1 MPRKPKSPEVP
12 QGEIQVPNKR
22 RYICP
27 PDALWGGFIN
37 IRLND
42 NQREAF
48 YEWEAANAAHIG
60 GYHEDH
66 LGEGIKSS
74 FAYDEE
80 NQAFI
85 CTYTGRLVDM
95 VQSRYSVSSRAGTI
109 TQALSLAVYKHE
121 VLAEGDYIR
130 FSGSVK
136 EFLQFG

>member
-1 MPRKPKSPEVP
+1 MI
-12 QGEIQVPNKR
+12 G
-22 RYICP
+22 
-27 PDALWGGFIN
+27 
-37 IRLND
+37 
-42 NQREAF
+42 
-48 YEWEAANAAHIG
+48 NAAHIG

-80 NQAFI
+80 NRAFI

>member
-1 MPRKPKSPEVP
+1 MPRKSKSPEVQP
-12 QGEIQVPNKR
+12 AVTQDKPPR
-22 RYICP
+22 RYVCA

-37 IRLND
+37 IRLTE
-42 NQREAF
+42 NQRETF
-48 YEWEAANAAHIG
+48 YEWEAANAVHIG

-66 LGEGIKSS
+66 LGAGIKSS

-95 VQSRYSVSSRAGTI
+95 VQMRYSVSSRSSTI
-109 TQALSLAVYKHE
+109 TQALALAVYKHE

>member
-1 MPRKPKSPEVP
+1 MPRKSKSPEV
-12 QGEIQVPNKR
+12 QKSEILVPNNR
-22 RYICP
+22 RFVCL
-27 PDALWGGFIN
+27 PDAPWGGFIN
-37 IRLND
+37 IRLSE
-42 NQREAF
+42 NQRNDF
-48 YEWEAANAAHIG
+48 YEWEAANVAHVA

-80 NQAFI
+80 NQAYI

-95 VQSRYSVSSRAGTI
+95 VQSRYSVSSRSGTI
-109 TQALSLAVYKHE
+109 NQALALAVYKHE
-121 VLAEGDYIR
+121 VLAAGDYIR